1 MHCSRAFRFAGRS
14 LAATLL
20 FSGLAFGSHAFAAP
34 KAAAATGGKAATLDG
49 ELDVMVEDYADG
61 HSHTR
66 HYLKTSHGRVE
77 LKFAHQP
84 KGLRS
89 GTRVRVHGQAQGA
102 VLALDGANSVQT
114 LALASPY
121 TMGQQ
126 NVAVILVNFQD
137 DTTQTKTLA
146 DVNTLV
152 FGTVSNHYKE
162 SSFGQTWLSGK
173 VFGWYTIAMS
183 KATCDPYTLATLAD
197 QQAAAA
203 GVNLSAYA
211 RKLYMFPRTGCTWSG
226 LGNVGGSATK
236 AWANGSFA
244 TITVA
249 HELGHNLGLYHAQ
262 SLDCDVSALGN
273 TCTTYTYGD
282 TADTM
287 GNYRAAQFN
296 PLEKEQLGWL
306 NDGTSPPILTAA
318 ASGRYVI
325 EPYSATTVGA
335 KAIKIPRGT
344 NSAGQKLWYYVEYR
358 QPLGVDSV
366 LGTTGN
372 LTKGVIVRTAVEG
385 DPTSS
390 RQIDMTPGSSTSS
403 YTELADGALAVGQ
416 SYTDAAA
423 KVTLTLAWT
432 ASTGAAVDVLLGSAP
447 APAPTCTR
455 AAPAVTL
462 VTGATAADAGT
473 TKNYTMTVTNKDS
486 SACAATSFSLARSV
500 PAGWAATLAASSL
513 SLSPGASGSVALA
526 VKSPTTATAGNYGI
540 GVATGSAAGSVH
552 TANASAIYTVAAS
565 TSSTAAIT
573 ETVGTDKTSYLRG
586 QTVTM
591 SARVLRSGVAVSGAS
606 VRFNIILPG
615 GSVTAV
621 SATSGSDGYARGS
634 YRLSKGKGAIG
645 SYTLRADASSGG
657 SSATASTGFS
667 VN

>member
-1 MHCSRAFRFAGRS
+1 MHFPRAFRLAGRTI
-14 LAATLL
+14 AATLL
-20 FSGLAFGSHAFAAP
+20 FSGLAFGSHAVAAP
-34 KAAAATGGKAATLDG
+34 SHATPAAGKSVALDG

-66 HYLKTSHGRVE
+66 HYLKTTRGRVE
-77 LKFAHQP
+77 LKFAHPP

-102 VLALDGANSVQT
+102 VLALDGADSVQT

-137 DTTQTKTLA
+137 DTTQSKTLA

-152 FGTVSNHYKE
+152 FGTVNNHYKE

-197 QQAAAA
+197 QKATAA
-203 GVNLSAYA
+203 GVDLSAYA
-211 RKLYMFPRTGCTWSG
+211 RKVYMFPRTGCTWAG

-306 NDGTSPPILTAA
+306 NDGTSPPILTAST
-318 ASGRYVI
+318 SGRYVI

-416 SYTDAAA
+416 SYTDTTA

-432 ASTGAAVDVLLGSAP
+432 ASSGAAVDVLLGSAP

-455 AAPAVTL
+455 AAPVVTL
-462 VTGATAADAGT
+462 GAATTAVAAGSS
-473 TKNYTMTVTNKDS
+473 KSYTVTVSNKDS

-500 PAGWAATLAASSL
+500 PTGWTGVLAMTSL
-513 SLSPGASGSVALA
+513 SLSPGASASTTLNVT
-526 VKSPTTATAGNYGI
+526 SPTTATAGSYVI
-540 GVATGSAAGSVH
+540 GVGTSSAVGSMH
-552 TANASAIYTVAAS
+552 TANASGTYSVATTSNS
-565 TSSTAAIT
+565 TAIT

-586 QTVTM
+586 QTVYM

-606 VRFNIILPG
+606 VKFTVTLPG
-615 GSVTAV
+615 GTSTVL
-621 SATSGSDGYARGS
+621 SATSGSDGYARGT
-634 YRLSKGKGAIG
+634 YKLGKGKGAIG
-645 SYTLRADASSGG
+645 SYKLRADATSG
-657 SSATASTGFS
+657 SSTASANTGFS
-667 VN
+667 AL

>member
-1 MHCSRAFRFAGRS
+1 MHFPRAFRLAGRTI
-14 LAATLL
+14 AATLL
-20 FSGLAFGSHAFAAP
+20 LSGLAFGSHAVAAP
-34 KAAAATGGKAATLDG
+34 SHATPAAGKSVALDG

-66 HYLKTSHGRVE
+66 HYLKTTRGRVE
-77 LKFAHQP
+77 LKFAHPP

-102 VLALDGANSVQT
+102 VLALDGADSVQT

-137 DTTQTKTLA
+137 DTTQSKTLA

-152 FGTVSNHYKE
+152 FGTVNNHYKE

-197 QQAAAA
+197 QKATAA
-203 GVNLSAYA
+203 GVDLSAYA
-211 RKLYMFPRTGCTWSG
+211 RKVYMFPRTGCTWAG

-306 NDGTSPPILTAA
+306 NDGTSPPILTAST
-318 ASGRYVI
+318 SGRYVI

-416 SYTDAAA
+416 SYTDATA

-432 ASTGAAVDVLLGSAP
+432 ASSGAAVDVLLGSAP

-455 AAPAVTL
+455 AAPVVTL
-462 VTGATAADAGT
+462 GAATTAVAAGSS
-473 TKNYTMTVTNKDS
+473 KSYTVTVSNKDS

-500 PAGWAATLAASSL
+500 PTGWTGVLAVTSL
-513 SLSPGASGSVALA
+513 SLSPGASASTTLNVT
-526 VKSPTTATAGNYGI
+526 SPTTATAGSYGI
-540 GVATGSAAGSVH
+540 GVGTSSAVGSMH
-552 TANASAIYTVAAS
+552 TANASGTYSVATTSNS
-565 TSSTAAIT
+565 TAIT

-586 QTVTM
+586 QTVYM

-606 VRFNIILPG
+606 VKFTVTLPG
-615 GSVTAV
+615 GTSTVL
-621 SATSGSDGYARGS
+621 SATSGSDGYARGT
-634 YRLSKGKGAIG
+634 YKLGKGKGAIG
-645 SYTLRADASSGG
+645 SYKLRADATSG
-657 SSATASTGFS
+657 SSTASANTGFS
-667 VN
+667 AL

>member
-1 MHCSRAFRFAGRS
+1 MHFPRAFRLAGRTI
-14 LAATLL
+14 AATLL
-20 FSGLAFGSHAFAAP
+20 FSGLAFGSHAVAAP
-34 KAAAATGGKAATLDG
+34 SHATPAAGKSVALDG

-66 HYLKTSHGRVE
+66 HYLKTTRGRVE
-77 LKFAHQP
+77 LKFAHPP

-102 VLALDGANSVQT
+102 VLALDGADSVQT

-137 DTTQTKTLA
+137 DTTQSKTLA

-152 FGTVSNHYKE
+152 FGTVNNHYKE

-197 QQAAAA
+197 QKATAA
-203 GVNLSAYA
+203 GVDLSAYA
-211 RKLYMFPRTGCTWSG
+211 RKVYMFPRTGCTWAG

-306 NDGTSPPILTAA
+306 NDGTSPPILTAST
-318 ASGRYVI
+318 SGRYVI

-416 SYTDAAA
+416 SYTDTTA

-432 ASTGAAVDVLLGSAP
+432 ASSGAAVDVLLGSAP

-455 AAPAVTL
+455 AAPVVTL
-462 VTGATAADAGT
+462 GAATTAVAAGSS
-473 TKNYTMTVTNKDS
+473 KSYTVTVSNKDS

-500 PAGWAATLAASSL
+500 PTGWTGVLAVTSL
-513 SLSPGASGSVALA
+513 SLSPGASASTTLNVT
-526 VKSPTTATAGNYGI
+526 SPTTATAGSYGI
-540 GVATGSAAGSVH
+540 GVGTSSAVGSMH
-552 TANASAIYTVAAS
+552 TANASGTYSVATTSNS
-565 TSSTAAIT
+565 TAIT

-586 QTVTM
+586 QTVYM

-606 VRFNIILPG
+606 VKFTVTMPG
-615 GSVTAV
+615 GTSTVLG
-621 SATSGSDGYARGS
+621 ATSGSDGYARGT
-634 YRLSKGKGAIG
+634 YKLGKGKGAIG
-645 SYTLRADASSGG
+645 SYKLRADATSG
-657 SSATASTGFS
+657 SSTASANTGFS
-667 VN
+667 AL

>member
-1 MHCSRAFRFAGRS
+1 MHFPRAFRLAGRTI
-14 LAATLL
+14 AATLL
-20 FSGLAFGSHAFAAP
+20 LSGLAFGSHAVAAP
-34 KAAAATGGKAATLDG
+34 SHATPAAGKSVALDG

-66 HYLKTSHGRVE
+66 HYLKTTRGRVE
-77 LKFAHQP
+77 LKFAHPP

-102 VLALDGANSVQT
+102 VLALDGADSVQT

-137 DTTQTKTLA
+137 DTTQSKTLA

-152 FGTVSNHYKE
+152 FGTVNNHYKE

-197 QQAAAA
+197 QKATAA
-203 GVNLSAYA
+203 GVDLSAYA
-211 RKLYMFPRTGCTWSG
+211 RKVYMFPRTGCTWAG

-306 NDGTSPPILTAA
+306 NDGTSPPILTAST
-318 ASGRYVI
+318 SGRYVI

-416 SYTDAAA
+416 SYTDATA

-432 ASTGAAVDVLLGSAP
+432 ASSGAAVDVLLGSAP

-455 AAPAVTL
+455 AAPVVTL
-462 VTGATAADAGT
+462 GAATTAVAAGSS
-473 TKNYTMTVTNKDS
+473 KSYTVTVSNKDS

-500 PAGWAATLAASSL
+500 PTGWTGVLAMTSL
-513 SLSPGASGSVALA
+513 SLSPGASASTTLNVT
-526 VKSPTTATAGNYGI
+526 SPTTATAGSYVI
-540 GVATGSAAGSVH
+540 GVGTSSAVGSMH
-552 TANASAIYTVAAS
+552 TANASGTYSVATTSNS
-565 TSSTAAIT
+565 TAIT

-586 QTVTM
+586 QTVYM

-606 VRFNIILPG
+606 VKFTVTLPG
-615 GSVTAV
+615 GTSTVL
-621 SATSGSDGYARGS
+621 SATSGSDGYARGT
-634 YRLSKGKGAIG
+634 YKLGKGKGAIG
-645 SYTLRADASSGG
+645 SYKLRADATSG
-657 SSATASTGFS
+657 SSTASANTGFS
-667 VN
+667 AL